1 MTTSRPSSPPLG
13 GLTPD
18 AFMKR
23 YWHKRPLLIRQAIP
37 GFMAPLSREALFAL
51 AAQDDVESRLITHSR
66 KRWTLE
72 HGPFDADSLPPLSR
86 KQWTL
91 LVQGVNLHA
100 PAVDALMQQFRFIP
114 DARLDDVMISYATD
128 GGGVGPHLDSYD
140 VFLLQAH
147 GQRRWRI
154 GPQRDTTWQ
163 EGVPLRILRHFEP
176 EQEWVLEPGDM
187 LYLPPGY
194 AHDGVAQGECMT
206 YSIGFRA
213 PLEQEMLQNFLYY
226 LAENAPELAFARHFA
241 GRYADPK
248 QPAVKHP
255 AALPDAMV
263 DTLAAQ
269 LEKVRWGRKE
279 VEDFLGRWLSEPK
292 SHVFFDPPASP
303 VSPGRFAREAASR
316 GIALSPKTQLLYRR
330 NRYYVNGEPLEVPVS
345 TRSTLR
351 ALADKRR
358 LNAKECANFEQK
370 DQEIVEIMYDW
381 YASGWVQISA
391 DPGPAR
397 KLRAVRKKA
406 G

>member
-1 MTTSRPSSPPLG
+1 MWPHARLWEPLRSRLVAAAQRAGLKAQGGTRRLAVAFELRRWAPFPVVGNRREPPLLHGRLEAEPSAVESGAQHRPPADANATLAHSSPLHTWSGTTEYTHPLVLRTAWWAPLLFANAYGVGGLIFALGYRRLG
-13 GLTPD
+13 GPP
-18 AFMKR
+18 A
-23 YWHKRPLLIRQAIP
+23 IRTR
-37 GFMAPLSREALFAL
+37 S
-51 AAQDDVESRLITHSR
+51 
-66 KRWTLE
+66 
-72 HGPFDADSLPPLSR
+72 
-86 KQWTL
+86 
-91 LVQGVNLHA
+91 
-100 PAVDALMQQFRFIP
+100 
-114 DARLDDVMISYATD
+114 
-128 GGGVGPHLDSYD
+128 
-140 VFLLQAH
+140 
-147 GQRRWRI
+147 
-154 GPQRDTTWQ
+154 
-163 EGVPLRILRHFEP
+163 
-176 EQEWVLEPGDM
+176 
-187 LYLPPGY
+187 
-194 AHDGVAQGECMT
+194 
-206 YSIGFRA
+206 
-213 PLEQEMLQNFLYY
+213 
-226 LAENAPELAFARHFA
+226 ELAFARHFA

-358 LNAKECANFEQK
+358 LNAEECANFEQK